1 VIALREG
8 DRCPSDG
15 GELRIGRSI
24 VVGHIYQLGTRYSA
38 PLKATFVEEDGS
50 ERLYQMGSHGIGI
63 SRILAAAVEQCHD
76 EMGLRLPKA
85 LAPFEAV
92 VVLANRDQ
100 ELVVTAGERV
110 YRELLE
116 AGVDAALDD
125 RDQTAGVKFADADL
139 IGCPVQVVIGKRGV
153 EAGPADHN
161 LPAAGGRSQV
171 PLAEAARAAM
181 DLLATAP

>member
-1 VIALREG
+1 M
-8 DRCPSDG
+8 
-15 GELRIGRSI
+15 
-24 VVGHIYQLGTRYSA
+24 GHIYQLGTRYSA
-38 PLKATFVEEDGS
+38 PLQATFVDEDGS

-63 SRILAAAVEQCHD
+63 SRILAAAVEQFHD

-85 LAPFEAV
+85 LAPFEVV

-100 ELVVTAGERV
+100 ERVVAEADRV
-110 YRELLE
+110 YRELLD

-153 EAGPADHN
+153 EAGTAD
-161 LPAAGGRSQV
+161 LKLRATGERSQA
-171 PLAEAARAAM
+171 PLSEAARAAM